1 MKKYILT
8 IVVVL
13 GLTASISAQDSY
25 YYCSGDKVLLTEH
38 STKVVAMAPKVN
50 SFSLPLSNSLVL
62 TDTISDSNSLIT
74 VYELSSTVTP
84 SRVKALV
91 PTSTS
96 INLQSCYKT
105 EDGTELIPDG
115 YINVKLKTASDY
127 SKLQAVASQYN
138 CEIVEQNEFMPLWY
152 SLRVPN
158 TSSIN
163 PVEVANA
170 IYETGDFE
178 SSSPSFSVDG
188 LDISYD
194 PDVYK
199 QWGLYNSLYEGYDI
213 NISKAWNYATGRGI
227 KIAIVDQGIE
237 LTHQDLAANIY
248 PLSYD
253 TETSTSPSKVYTVMG
268 HGTHCAGIAAAVRN
282 NGIQI
287 AGVAPDAKLI
297 SVSNSLGGGA
307 NYEYN
312 MANGINWAWEHGA
325 DIISCSWWCAD
336 ELIIK
341 DAIDNAVTKGREGK
355 GCVFVKSAGNH
366 TTSHPTFDIS
376 FPGDYSEDVI
386 AVTNMTKEGDISSS
400 SCYGENV
407 LVIAPGT
414 QILSTM
420 LNNTVGYK
428 SGTSMAC
435 PHVAGVAALILE
447 RNPSL
452 SQTEV
457 RKIIAKNAK
466 KIGAYPYNITK
477 KYGTWNEKF
486 GYGLVDAYNAVINTP
501 RN

>member
-8 IVVVL
+8 IVVAL

-38 STKVVAMAPKVN
+38 STKVVAMAPKGN
-50 SFSLPLSNSLVL
+50 SFSLPLSNGLIL

-96 INLQSCYKT
+96 VNLQSCYNT

-170 IYETGDFE
+170 IYETGNFE
-178 SSSPSFSVDG
+178 SSYPSFSMDA
-188 LDISYD
+188 LEISYD

-199 QWGLYNSLYEGYDI
+199 QWGLYNSKYDGYDI

-227 KIAIVDQGIE
+227 KIAIVDEGIE

-253 TETSTSPSKVYTVMG
+253 AVTNSSPSIVYG
-268 HGTHCAGIAAAVRN
+268 DHATHCAGIAAAVRN
-282 NGIQI
+282 NGLQI
-287 AGVAPDAKLI
+287 AGVAPDAKLM
-297 SVSNSLGGGA
+297 SVS
-307 NYEYN
+307 
-312 MANGINWAWEHGA
+312 INFDSSNFMKETSNALMWAWKNGA
-325 DIISCSWWCAD
+325 DVISCSWTCPRND
-336 ELIIK
+336 LIME
-341 DAIDNAVTKGREGK
+341 AIDSAVTKGREGK
-355 GCVFVKSAGNH
+355 GCVLVKSAGNSSGSI
-366 TTSHPTFDIS
+366 T
-376 FPGDYSEDVI
+376 FPGNYKPSVL
-386 AVTNMTKEGDISSS
+386 AVANMTVDGSLFYS
-400 SCYGENV
+400 SCYGSNMF
-407 LVIAPGT
+407 ITAPGT
-414 QILSTM
+414 NILSTIP
-420 LNNTVGYK
+420 NNATAYK
-428 SGTSMAC
+428 SGTSMAA

-447 RNPSL
+447 RNPKL
-452 SQTEV
+452 SATKV
-457 RKIIAKNAK
+457 REIMGKTAQ
-466 KIGAYPYNITK
+466 KIGSYPYDTTK
-477 KYGTWNEKF
+477 TYGTWNERY